1 MANDNSN
8 QDLETQKKLA
18 EINKKILER
27 KELSL
32 EEQKLLNLEK
42 KKSLD
47 FSLKELEAQVKS
59 GQLTQEQADLER
71 KIALTKKEIKELS
84 EGQAE
89 IDVERL
95 AGLQKTLELT
105 KNLSNAV
112 NEAATQGGLFADKV
126 APISN
131 SFSKAAVAS
140 LEAGERVKGLGDA
153 LGAYAFNAAK
163 GLSVS
168 KMFFSSLELLA
179 ETTIKAVSALDSA
192 GASFV
197 QSTGASRDFATAA
210 FKTRNS
216 LGLMGISG
224 AEAVGVMGDLYSN
237 FSEFTELS
245 EGSQQGFIELSA
257 QIEKLGG
264 DAAGMA
270 QTFTKVAGMSLA
282 ETETAM
288 REVAGAADALGIPFS
303 QMSADLVGMGELFAK
318 MGDGALDVFL
328 ELQAAAKATGMSVQS
343 LYNIVGQYDTFEASS
358 QAAGRLNMVLGGN
371 LLDTYSLLNATEE
384 ERIELLQ
391 RAMEQSSLTFDE
403 MDRFQKAEISSA
415 LGISL
420 EEASQLFGTTRG
432 EVQKTAAEL
441 MHAGMTQ
448 EELEQRTIDASTAM
462 DKLTVLM
469 GNLAIAVGPIVE
481 NINKMVDGLL
491 NLTKGLGSTGAAFTT
506 LVVGLGAA
514 KLAAFAFS
522 KAFGGISSVFG
533 KVAAS
538 AKNAFK
544 SFLGTAAEASD
555 DVEEIAENAGDA
567 VGGFFENTA
576 SGVKSFGKS
585 ITSAA
590 PGLLA
595 FGAAMLMVGA
605 GIGLAAWGMS
615 TLVAAFGDLE
625 GDQIGAA
632 ATAIG
637 IFSLSIA
644 AIGVALMYF
653 ATPIAAAL
661 VAIGTGLAFT
671 VPGMLAFGAAA
682 LLIGAGIWLAA
693 SGVANLVSSFAEMDV
708 DKIDAIGTSMLAFS
722 AGMVSLALAAALGG
736 GRMVKRIVK
745 FINLL
750 DTTKADS
757 FAATLSSL
765 AQLAG
770 ADLEGSGVP
779 EYIAAIGKALD
790 ELPDSTEKTV
800 AFTATA
806 DSLANLMQIASAV
819 DAEQVARIETIIGA
833 VSNAEGAESTNQL
846 VAAISRLLNRQANNE
861 GRTNVIE
868 LDGRVLAR
876 WLDRYDTT
884 RFRNSV

>member
-1 MANDNSN
+1 MSNGDQNNPEEATAVAAALKSQADFYERIAVLNEKIINSSGIY
-8 QDLETQKKLA
+8 QKQLKGQKDL
-18 EINKKILER
+18 LELQEKHR
-27 KELSL
+27 KEASKDTAAAIAAQRKINEELEKQISLRERGLAVGKNYADQIIKVNNAILQQSL
-32 EEQKLLNLEK
+32 EL
-42 KKSLD
+42 
-47 FSLKELEAQVKS
+47 
-59 GQLTQEQADLER
+59 G
-71 KIALTKKEIKELS
+71 
-84 EGQAE
+84 
-89 IDVERL
+89 
-95 AGLQKTLELT
+95 
-105 KNLSNAV
+105 
-112 NEAATQGGLFADKV
+112 
-126 APISN
+126 
-131 SFSKAAVAS
+131 SFSKA
-140 LEAGERVKGLGDA
+140 LGQ
-153 LGAYAFNAAK
+153 
-163 GLSVS
+163 SVEGFLN
-168 KMFFSSLELLA
+168 KFSSARGVMTLGIDRIA
-179 ETTIKAVSALDSA
+179 GATIEAVSALDAA

-245 EGSQQGFIELSA
+245 EGSQQRFIELSA

-303 QMSADLVGMGELFAK
+303 QVSADLVGMGELFAK

-403 MDRFQKAEISSA
+403 MDRFQKREVSDALNISM
-415 LGISL
+415 
-420 EEASQLFGTTRG
+420 EEAAQLFGATSG
-432 EVQKTAAEL
+432 EVRKTAAEL

-448 EELEQRTIDASTAM
+448 EELADRTTDAATAM
-462 DKLTVLM
+462 DKFNVLM
-469 GNLAIAVGPIVE
+469 GNLAILVGPIVQIL
-481 NINKMVDGLL
+481 NGLVNGLL
-491 NLTKGLGSTGAAFTT
+491 KLSDVAGGSIIGSFLALT
-506 LVVGLGAA
+506 VGLGAA
-514 KLAAFAFS
+514 KLAAFTFS

-533 KVAAS
+533 KVAES
-538 AKNAFK
+538 AKNGFK
-544 SFLGTAAEASD
+544 SLLGTAAEASD
-555 DVEEIAENAGDA
+555 DVAEVAENAGDA

-625 GDQIGAA
+625 GAEIGAA
-632 ATAIG
+632 VGAIALLGLTIVGLGYIMATAGAPAIAG
-637 IFSLSIA
+637 FSAFGVAMLMVGAGAYVAALGVSKLVASFAGMDAGNIL
-644 AIGVALMYF
+644 AIGESLLKMS
-653 ATPIAAAL
+653 L
-661 VAIGTGLAFT
+661 
-671 VPGMLAFGAAA
+671 GA
-682 LLIGAGIWLAA
+682 
-693 SGVANLVSSFAEMDV
+693 
-708 DKIDAIGTSMLAFS
+708 
-722 AGMVSLALAAALGG
+722 LALAAAVAVLTLPFSGRGIRKLGKMFEKV
-736 GRMVKRIVK
+736 REQID
-745 FINLL
+745 LL
-750 DTTKADS
+750 DVEKVSS
-757 FAATLSSL
+757 FATVLSSM
-765 AQLAG
+765 AQLASMSLT
-770 ADLEGSGVP
+770 DTGVP

-790 ELPDSTEKTV
+790 ELPESTEKTV
-800 AFTATA
+800 AFKATA

-846 VAAISRLLNRQANNE
+846 VAAISRLVNERANNQ
-861 GRTNVIE
+861 GTTNVIE
-868 LDGRVLAR
+868 LDGKVLAR
-876 WLDRYDTT
+876 WLDHYDTA
-884 RFRNSV
+884 RFTSAALSR